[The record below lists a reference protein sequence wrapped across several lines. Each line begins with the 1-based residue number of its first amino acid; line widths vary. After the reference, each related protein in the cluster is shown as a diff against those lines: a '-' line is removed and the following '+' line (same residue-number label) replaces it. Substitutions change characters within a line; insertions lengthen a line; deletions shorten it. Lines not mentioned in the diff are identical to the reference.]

1 MPDSTAAS
9 TSSPTATTWAEAGST
24 PTELFEGERTRLFGL
39 AYRMLGSV
47 AEADDVVQDT
57 WLRFDRAVGT
67 DAAPRRPAAW
77 LTTVATRLA
86 IDRLRSAQHRREV
99 YVGPWLPEPILTDRD
114 PAHVVELDDT
124 LRLAFLHS
132 LERLAPVERAVFL
145 LHDVFGTPF
154 VDVAEAVDRSEV
166 ACRQLASR
174 ARSRVRSDRPRV
186 TVDERRQRELL
197 DAFLGA
203 VMGGGLDELERLLTE
218 DVVLTSDGGA
228 EQRAARNPVL
238 GRRRTARLMVNLA
251 RRSPAGIGLEVVE
264 VNGEL
269 GMAVTLEG
277 VPVMLNEFEF
287 EGGLVARIHTVNSP
301 TKLAAARLAFVAA
314 EGRDPTSNPF
324 VADPPHASTRRH
336 LYGVDDTPA
345 PVAHGPT
352 RDETNP

>member
-1 MPDSTAAS
+1 MCI
-9 TSSPTATTWAEAGST
+9 
-24 PTELFEGERTRLFGL
+24 R
-39 AYRMLGSV
+39 
-47 AEADDVVQDT
+47 
-57 WLRFDRAVGT
+57 DR
-67 DAAPRRPAAW
+67 
-77 LTTVATRLA
+77 
-86 IDRLRSAQHRREV
+86 
-99 YVGPWLPEPILTDRD
+99 ILTDRD

-287 EGGLVARIHTVNSP
+287 EGGANPYGEQPDQT
-301 TKLAAARLAFVAA
+301 
-314 EGRDPTSNPF
+314 GRRSLG
-324 VADPPHASTRRH
+324 VRRSRR
-336 LYGVDDTPA
+336 A
-345 PVAHGPT
+345 
-352 RDETNP
+352 